1 MQQILYAFWD
11 YDLCPYMLGGVVK
24 ELTLS
29 GRVRVEGYDG
39 LAFKPIAILPEKAGR
54 DALQDL
60 KDGITVDEMSHVL
73 SCFEEEE
80 NYLACAGIKSAIE
93 NYTETIKQKQ

>member
-1 MQQILYAFWD
+1 MQKSEIESKL
-11 YDLCPYMLGGVVK
+11 
-24 ELTLS
+24 
-29 GRVRVEGYDG
+29 VEFEFY
-39 LAFKPIAILPEKAGR
+39 EY
-54 DALQDL
+54 ALQDL

-80 NYLACAGIKSAIE
+80 NYLACAGIKSAIK

>member
-1 MQQILYAFWD
+1 MQKSEIESKL
-11 YDLCPYMLGGVVK
+11 VVF
-24 ELTLS
+24 EFY
-29 GRVRVEGYDG
+29 EY
-39 LAFKPIAILPEKAGR
+39 
-54 DALQDL
+54 ALQDL

-80 NYLACAGIKSAIE
+80 NYLACEGIKNAID